1 MNPRCYGTLYRQNVH
16 DMFRLR
22 NLSRERSFKVEIDR
36 LHVHNCPLP
45 SPHDFVGF
53 VFVRLLPS
61 SNYNNAPQGEGMGW
75 GWGWGWFGGILTHTE
90 GRGNQDSRP
99 L

>member
-22 NLSRERSFKVEIDR
+22 N
-36 LHVHNCPLP
+36 
-45 SPHDFVGF
+45 
-53 VFVRLLPS
+53 
-61 SNYNNAPQGEGMGW
+61 YNNAPQGEGRGW
-75 GWGWGWFGGILTHTE
+75 GWGWGWGWVGGILTHTE